1 MNPNKI
7 DDIFKEG
14 LEGYSEQASKGIWKK
29 ISGSM
34 LRYEISRFNLTNVP
48 KPWIGVAAAG
58 IIAVSLFFY
67 NINTSAPDITTS
79 ITVREKD
86 NSVTKPNQPNQS
98 VYVPADAEGQSISDK
113 AISIPSINQGQE
125 VISPK
130 ISEEIITDNL
140 SSENRTFAETGT
152 DKNTPVSQEV
162 TSFGIAENEI
172 GQPDAVA
179 LKGDQSNL
187 AAATATTAFTA
198 NNIKPAG
205 YPNRATKTNITNP
218 DNQTS
223 QTSTNEIVEEGEIS
237 QLDSR
242 QANFISGETNP
253 GMDEIQLLGEP
264 NLAITFSDLT
274 DHQSGK
280 IQKMHSKSYT
290 FGQFFKGKYKPPKR
304 RFSESTSP
312 MLRGNNPYFSISAY
326 FAPELTQ
333 YSRMESTSREQ
344 SYIGGLS
351 LTYNTSRFLIEGGI
365 ELSYSYDIGDYVVD
379 MQTYDSIGYFNS
391 VGGFIQDP
399 NNPDS
404 VIFEMQ
410 MMPVHDSVQH
420 NLHQQTQNQYTY
432 LQFPL
437 MVGYKAMES
446 GIFSAYIKAG
456 PNISFLLNRQEPNLN
471 YINPDA
477 TVNQINNYTP
487 TRMNTSIQILVS
499 VSLRLQL
506 NEKFGIL
513 VEPTYRYYLKSVY
526 DSNNASLKNPYGIG
540 VRGGLYFDL

>member
-14 LEGYSEQASKGIWKK
+14 LEGYSEQASKGLWGK
-29 ISGSM
+29 ISGSL

-67 NINTSAPDITTS
+67 NINTSAPDITTN
-79 ITVREKD
+79 ITATEID
-86 NSVTKPNQPNQS
+86 NPVTKPNQPNQS
-98 VYVPADAEGQSISDK
+98 IYAPADAEGQSISDNT
-113 AISIPSINQGQE
+113 ISIPSVKQGHE
-125 VISPK
+125 VISPQT
-130 ISEEIITDNL
+130 SEEIITDNL
-140 SSENRTFAETGT
+140 SSENRTMDETGT
-152 DKNTPVSQEV
+152 DKNTPVSEEV

-172 GQPDAVA
+172 GHPDAA
-179 LKGDQSNL
+179 AQKGDQSNL
-187 AAATATTAFTA
+187 AVATATTAVTA
-198 NNIKPAG
+198 NNMKPAD
-205 YPNRATKTNITNP
+205 YTNQATKTNITNP
-218 DNQTS
+218 DDKTS
-223 QTSTNEIVEEGEIS
+223 QISTNEMVEEGEIL
-237 QLDSR
+237 QLDLRHAELST
-242 QANFISGETNP
+242 GETND
-253 GMDEIQLLGEP
+253 GMDEIQILGQP
-264 NLAITFSDLT
+264 SLTLTRLDLAG
-274 DHQSGK
+274 HESGK
-280 IQKMHSKSYT
+280 IQKMHSLSYS

-304 RFSESTSP
+304 RFSESASP

-351 LTYNTSRFLIEGGI
+351 LTYNTSRFLIEGGV

-379 MQTYDSIGYFNS
+379 MQTYDSIGYYNS

-410 MMPVHDSVQH
+410 MVPVHDSVQH

-437 MVGYKAMES
+437 MVGYQAMES

-456 PNISFLLNRQEPNLN
+456 PSFSFLLNRQEPNLN

-477 TVNQINNYTP
+477 TVNQIYNYTP
-487 TRMNTSIQILVS
+487 TRMNTSIQVLVS
-499 VSLRLQL
+499 VSMRLQL

-526 DSNNASLKNPYGIG
+526 DNNNASLKNPYGIS